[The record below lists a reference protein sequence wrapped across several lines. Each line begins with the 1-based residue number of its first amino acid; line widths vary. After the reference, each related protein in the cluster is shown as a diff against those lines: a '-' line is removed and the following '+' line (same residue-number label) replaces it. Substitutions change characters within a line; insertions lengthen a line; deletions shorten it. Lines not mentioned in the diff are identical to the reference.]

1 MTIKKKKKK
10 KRIWPFNWDAQTVPF
25 DPKKSVNNSYL
36 LVFFFFSTKKSC
48 VLMYFCYNMPI
59 IVVSYRTLI
68 QYLKKGLA
76 SLQTNFNVAN
86 IYIIISIVSF
96 CDVTTRNFFFL
107 AKWQLETWPIK
118 TKESQSF
125 RSTVLLTPWKD
136 CRVISSF

>member
-1 MTIKKKKKK
+1 M
-10 KRIWPFNWDAQTVPF
+10 PF

-86 IYIIISIVSF
+86 IYIIISIVLF
-96 CDVTTRNFFFL
+96 CDVTTRNFFFFGKVTTRNL
-107 AKWQLETWPIK
+107 ANKDKRVSIFQVNRASYALKRLPRDFI
-118 TKESQSF
+118 F
-125 RSTVLLTPWKD
+125 LNNTVVIIIIINLTLN
-136 CRVISSF
+136 